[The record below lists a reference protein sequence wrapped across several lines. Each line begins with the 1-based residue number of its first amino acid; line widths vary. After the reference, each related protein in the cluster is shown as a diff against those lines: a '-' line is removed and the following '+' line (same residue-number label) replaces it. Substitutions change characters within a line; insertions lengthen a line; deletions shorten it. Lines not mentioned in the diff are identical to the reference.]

1 MKGFLF
7 ALPCPST
14 HAHYLMSA
22 YITIVK
28 KGDKSCLLF
37 HLGGGKSLCYQLP
50 ALVNGGVSI
59 IISPLKALIQ
69 DQVTRLNSMEV
80 CIFIS

>member
-1 MKGFLF
+1 MRGFLF

-37 HLGGGKSLCYQLP
+37 HLGGGKSLKKP
-50 ALVNGGVSI
+50 TI
-59 IISPLKALIQ
+59 
-69 DQVTRLNSMEV
+69 
-80 CIFIS
+80 